1 MMKRVEEIKKNQ
13 EDRLKKLCEEHKI
26 DHDSLERLIKAEK
39 IKKLLKRK
47 ASMQQTISK
56 EINRVINED

>member
-1 MMKRVEEIKKNQ
+1 MMERVEEIKKNQ
-13 EDRLKKLCEEHKI
+13 EDRLKKLCKKHEI
-26 DHDSLERLIKAEK
+26 DHGVLKRLIKAEK

-56 EINRVINED
+56 EINRIINED

>member
-1 MMKRVEEIKKNQ
+1 MMERVEEIKKNQ
-13 EDRLKKLCEEHKI
+13 EKRLKKLCEEHSI
-26 DHDSLERLIKAEK
+26 DHDSLKRLIKAEK

-56 EINRVINED
+56 VINRVINED